1 MSRQSATILISRPPE
16 EVFAYMD
23 DVSREREWQPNLLSA
38 EQDPSGPTRVGSR
51 KRYVSRFMGR
61 EIRNSYLVTEFEA
74 GRRIVCEAEKGSAIE
89 AQSEILWEAE
99 GAGTRV
105 TMYLDGKPKG
115 FLKLVPKAALEL
127 AYREELESTLQRVK
141 RRLEAGREGSS
152 DPRSP

>member
-1 MSRQSATILISRPPE
+1 MSRQSATIVISRPPE

-23 DVSREREWQPNLLSA
+23 DVSREHEWQSNLLSA
-38 EQDPSGPTRVGSR
+38 EQDPPGPTQVGTR

-61 EIRNSYLVTEFEA
+61 EIRNSYAVTAFEP

-89 AQSEILWEAE
+89 ARSEIIWEAE

-105 TMYLDGKPKG
+105 TMVLEGKPKG

-127 AYREELESTLQRVK
+127 AYREELKSTLQKVK
-141 RRLEAGREGSS
+141 QRLEARK
-152 DPRSP
+152 P